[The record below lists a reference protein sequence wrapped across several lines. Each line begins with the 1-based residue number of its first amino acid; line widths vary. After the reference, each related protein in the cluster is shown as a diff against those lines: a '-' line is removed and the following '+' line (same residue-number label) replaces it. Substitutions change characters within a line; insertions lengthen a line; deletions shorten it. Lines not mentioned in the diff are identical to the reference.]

1 MRSITACAVV
11 SLVMMAGCS
20 KNAADATTT
29 PAAVPAPTTLQP
41 QPAHDSTSLA
51 GQAGQTA
58 QGKVLE
64 TMDAANYTY
73 VRVKTAST
81 EIWAASTTFKVAVG
95 DEVVV
100 PLDNP
105 MQKFHSATLKRD
117 FDVIYFASQITPVGA
132 AASAADL
139 PPGAGASAATVVTAP
154 IPPAAGGL
162 TVANVVTNRKSLAGK
177 TVTVRGQVVKFN
189 GGILGQNW
197 MHIQDGSGSATD
209 GSNDLTV
216 TSPKGGANVGD
227 VVTITG
233 TVVIDKD
240 FGAGYAYAVLV
251 QNATVTVK

>member
-1 MRSITACAVV
+1 MRSITTCLMLTLL
-11 SLVMMAGCS
+11 LVAGCS
-20 KNAADATTT
+20 KNAADPAAT
-29 PAAVPAPTTLQP
+29 PAPVPASTALQP
-41 QPAHDSTSLA
+41 LPAHDSMS
-51 GQAGQTA
+51 QAGQSA

-73 VRVKTAST
+73 VRVKTATT

-95 DEVVV
+95 DVVVV

-105 MQKFHSATLKRD
+105 MQKFHSAKLNRD
-117 FDVIYFASQITPVGA
+117 FDVIYFASQITPAGA
-132 AASAADL
+132 SSPAAGLA
-139 PPGAGASAATVVTAP
+139 PGAGASATTVVTTP
-154 IPPAAGGL
+154 IPPAAGGM
-162 TVANVVTNRKSLAGK
+162 TVANVVTNRKSLVGK

-197 MHIQDGSGSATD
+197 IHVQDGSGSEKD

-216 TSPKGGANVGD
+216 TSPTGGANVGD

-233 TVVIDKD
+233 IVAIDKD
-240 FGAGYAYAVLV
+240 FGAGYAYAVLI

>member
-1 MRSITACAVV
+1 MRSISMCASL
-11 SLVMMAGCS
+11 SLVMLAGCS
-20 KNAADATTT
+20 KNPADTTAT
-29 PAAVPAPTTLQP
+29 PAGAPPAAALQP
-41 QPAHDSTSLA
+41 QAAHDPMS
-51 GQAGQTA
+51 QAGQTA

-105 MQKFHSATLKRD
+105 MQKFHSQTLNRD
-117 FDVIYFASQITPVGA
+117 FDVIYFAPQITRPGA
-132 AASAADL
+132 PGMAPAGSAP
-139 PPGAGASAATVVTAP
+139 PPGAGATPETVVTTP
-154 IPPAAGGL
+154 IPPAAGGM
-162 TVANVVTNRKSLAGK
+162 TIANVVTNRKSLAGK
-177 TVTVRGQVVKFN
+177 TVTVRGKVVKFN
-189 GGILGQNW
+189 GGIMGLNW
-197 MHIQDGSGSATD
+197 IHIQDGSGSAKD

-216 TSPKGGANVGD
+216 TSATGGANVGD

-240 FGAGYAYAVLV
+240 FGAGYAYAVLL
-251 QNATVTVK
+251 QNATVAVK